1 MVQGNSGNS
10 LTNDMI
16 LKYGSIISAV
26 VFGSIIVGYLI
37 YMLVS
42 SAGGPKK
49 FKGNRSLDT
58 IYDDAGGNEA
68 LSNARLTSDIN
79 ISSDK
84 YSCKYQVIYEGT
96 KKREVNCIEGC
107 DGDDEDNKDNKEFCS
122 RYIYDVKKQEDGQL
136 GLENPL
142 LDQTYVN
149 RKSESESD
157 PDTK

>member
-1 MVQGNSGNS
+1 MSQANPAGTGNF

-26 VFGSIIVGYLI
+26 VFGSLIIGYLI
-37 YMLVS
+37 YLLMNYKGKS
-42 SAGGPKK
+42 K

-58 IYDDAGGNEA
+58 IYDDAGGNDP

-84 YSCKYQVIYEGT
+84 YSCKYQVIYEGN
-96 KKREVNCIEGC
+96 KKREVNCIDGC
-107 DGDDEDNKDNKEFCS
+107 DDGVEDDNSKFCLMYAYDSKDPNKE
-122 RYIYDVKKQEDGQL
+122 GQL

-149 RKSESESD
+149 RKS
-157 PDTK
+157 DTE

>member
-1 MVQGNSGNS
+1 MGQGNQGNSGNS

-26 VFGSIIVGYLI
+26 VFGSILIGYLI

-42 SAGGPKK
+42 RTGGTKK

-96 KKREVNCIEGC
+96 KKREVNCIGGC
-107 DGDDEDNKDNKEFCS
+107 DGDDEENVNFCKS
-122 RYIYDVKKQEDGQL
+122 YEYPGGKL

-149 RKSESESD
+149 RKSESESED
-157 PDTK
+157 E

>member
-1 MVQGNSGNS
+1 MGQGNLGNT

-26 VFGSIIVGYLI
+26 VSGSIIFGYLI
-37 YMLVS
+37 YILIS
-42 SAGGPKK
+42 SSGGTKK

-58 IYDDAGGNEA
+58 IYDDVGGNEA

-84 YSCKYQVIYEGT
+84 YSCKYQVIYEGN
-96 KKREVNCIEGC
+96 KKREVNCIGGC
-107 DGDDEDNKDNKEFCS
+107 DGDDKENVDFCKS
-122 RYIYDVKKQEDGQL
+122 YEYPGGTL

-149 RKSESESD
+149 RKSESESE
-157 PDTK
+157 

>member
-1 MVQGNSGNS
+1 MVQGNLGNSGNS

-42 SAGGPKK
+42 SAGPKK

-84 YSCKYQVIYEGT
+84 YSCKYQVVYEGT

-107 DGDDEDNKDNKEFCS
+107 DGDDKDNKEFCS